1 MYEAQTYDVILQR
14 ALDRA
19 PDHLDKRTS
28 SFLYN
33 SSAPVAVEIQNMFIA
48 LDNILKLTF
57 FDTAD
62 RGGKLERCRER
73 GIDLTRFNAT
83 HSVVTMQADPPTV
96 EVPVGARFNYDMI
109 NFVVI
114 EKIDAGLYRM
124 KCEAL
129 GEAGNVTGAITP
141 IDFIPNLATAQ
152 IISIDVYGEDEA
164 SIEEIDQ
171 AFYATLN
178 STAFGGNRADYMNKV
193 HAIPGVGGV
202 KCYSAAEW
210 MGGGTIKLVIQ
221 TSSYTVPTAAF
232 VDQIQTMIDPM
243 VNRGAGY
250 GIAPI
255 GHTVTVAGVSAT
267 TVNITAKITLRQ
279 GYAWEDVE
287 AYIGKEIEDY
297 FAELNQEWENL
308 QQVIIR
314 VSQIETRILDIAGI
328 LDIENTSLNGQPS
341 NLYLDR
347 DAIAVKGDIVN
358 AGT

>member
-1 MYEAQTYDVILQR
+1 MYETQTYDAILQR
-14 ALDRA
+14 TLERA
-19 PDHLDKRTS
+19 PDHLDKRES
-28 SFLYN
+28 SFLYS
-33 SSAPVAVEIQNMFIA
+33 SSAPVAVELQNMFIA

-73 GIDLTRFNAT
+73 GIDLTRFDAT
-83 HSVVTMQADPPTV
+83 HSVVTAQTEPPTI
-96 EVPVGARFNYDMI
+96 EVSVGARFNYDMI
-109 NFVVI
+109 NFVVV
-114 EKIDAGLYRM
+114 EKIDAGIYRM
-124 KCEAL
+124 KCETL

-141 IDFIPNLATAQ
+141 IDFIPNLSSAQ

-210 MGGGTIKLVIQ
+210 MGGGTVKLVIQ

-232 VDQIQTMIDPM
+232 ADQIQTMIDPL

-255 GHTVTVAGVSAT
+255 GHTVTVAGVTGT
-267 TVNITAKITLRQ
+267 TINIAAKITLMQ
-279 GYAWEDVE
+279 GYEWADVE
-287 AYIGKEIEDY
+287 PYINKTIEDY
-297 FAELNQEWENL
+297 YEELNKDWEKL
-308 QQVIIR
+308 QQIIVR
-314 VSQIETRILDIAGI
+314 ISQIETRILDVPGV
-328 LDIENTSLNGQPS
+328 LDIEDTSLNGQTS
-341 NLYLDR
+341 NLYLDK
-347 DAIAVKGDIVN
+347 DAIAVKGEITN